1 MAWFRYRTI
10 RSQLTIGFILLELL
24 FTICF
29 SLLILRTE
37 LREIHARAQRRI
49 EQQVM
54 LLATMATDAV
64 VDKETHR
71 LVPMAQ
77 SLEASTSV
85 HFVRLTDPQGAPLLP
100 NSGHIESSP
109 LSAMERSQLPAPGRA
124 LERADIFQNEE
135 GNREAV
141 YPIRNDSELLGYA
154 WVAENPT
161 AEREEV
167 SALVR
172 ITGIAGLLGAIG
184 CLLASALL
192 ARSITRPLRIVMNAT
207 RRLIRDPE
215 TKEGF
220 PLQVEETNE
229 AGELAQAFNL
239 LVLSM
244 EEQRSGLNDTLALL
258 DSMLAH
264 APIGFAF
271 LDRKG
276 RFIRVNSFLATGMAI
291 ELTHFLGHTAGE
303 LFGTPEAESFG
314 PRLAAIFEGAQQVDT
329 FEMQVSD
336 AKGDARSW
344 LVNLYPVKSGQ
355 NEVRWVGAVMI
366 DTTER
371 RRSEDTLRRTEKLAA
386 AGQLA
391 ASIAHE
397 INNPLEAVTNL
408 LFLLR
413 TQESIDGEALRF
425 TEMAQHEVARV
436 SEIAQ
441 QTLRFYRPS
450 TSPALANVGEILDSI
465 LTLHSGRVHTLRV
478 EVTRRYGAEIDLFC
492 LSGALRQVFANLITN
507 ALDALNG
514 GGRLLIRAAQS
525 HCWKDGRAGVRV
537 VVADT
542 GTGISCEVRKRIFE
556 PFFTTKLATGTGLG
570 LWVTQDIMDKH
581 QGTIVVRS
589 RTATPDS
596 AAAEKNG
603 AGTTSGTVFMLF
615 FPDHG
620 VGQPPVV
627 ETVKRSATPIAP
639 AQTSAQLA

>member
-10 RSQLTIGFILLELL
+10 RSQLTIGFIVLELA
-24 FTICF
+24 FTVCF
-29 SLLILRTE
+29 SLLVLRTE
-37 LREIHARAQRRI
+37 TREIHARAERRI
-49 EQQVM
+49 EQQVN
-54 LLATMATDAV
+54 LLATMATDAI
-64 VDKETHR
+64 VDNESNR

-77 SLEASTSV
+77 ALEASTSV
-85 HFVRLTDPQGAPLLP
+85 HFVRLTDPHGAPLLP
-100 NSGHIESSP
+100 NSGHIETSP
-109 LSAMERSQLPAPGRA
+109 LTAAERRQLPTSGRT
-124 LERADIFQNEE
+124 LERADIFLNDE

-141 YPIRNDSELLGYA
+141 SAIRHGTRLIGYA

-161 AEREEV
+161 SEKEEV
-167 SALVR
+167 DSLVR
-172 ITGIAGLLGAIG
+172 VALIAGVLGILG
-184 CLLASALL
+184 CMLASALL

-220 PLQVEETNE
+220 PLEVAETNE

-244 EEQRSGLNDTLALL
+244 EEQRSGLNDTLSLL

-271 LDRKG
+271 LDRQG
-276 RFIRVNSFLATGMAI
+276 RFIRVNNFLATGMGI
-291 ELTHFLGHTAGE
+291 ELTQFLGHTARE
-303 LFGTPEAESFG
+303 LFGTVEGETLE
-314 PRLAAIFEGAQQVDT
+314 PRLAEIFQGAQPVDT
-329 FEMQVSD
+329 LELQITD
-336 AKGDARSW
+336 GKGDVRSW

-355 NEVRWVGAVMI
+355 QEVRWVGAVMI

-413 TQESIDGEALRF
+413 TQVPLDGDGMRF
-425 TEMAQHEVARV
+425 AEMAQHELSRV
-436 SEIAQ
+436 SEITQ

-450 TSPALANVGEILDSI
+450 TSPALANVAEILDSI
-465 LTLHSGRVHTLRV
+465 LTLHSGRIHTLRV
-478 EVTRRYGAEIDLFC
+478 DVARRYGDNVDLYC

-514 GGRLLIRAAQS
+514 GGRLMVRATRS
-525 HCWKDGRAGVRV
+525 HCWTDGRAGVRV

-542 GTGISCEVRKRIFE
+542 GTGMPDEVQARIFE

-570 LWVTQDIMDKH
+570 LWVTHDIVDKH
-581 QGTIVVRS
+581 QGTITVRS
-589 RTATPDS
+589 RFEPP
-596 AAAEKNG
+596 EGNG
-603 AGTTSGTVFMLF
+603 SGTVFMLF
-615 FPDHG
+615 FPDYG
-620 VGQPPVV
+620 VGQPTIDAIEQSTASV
-627 ETVKRSATPIAP
+627 
-639 AQTSAQLA
+639 TSEQLA

>member
-1 MAWFRYRTI
+1 MPWFRYRTI
-10 RSQLTIGFILLELL
+10 RSQLTIGFVVLELL
-24 FTICF
+24 FTVCF

-37 LREIHARAQRRI
+37 LKEIHGRAQRRI
-49 EQQVM
+49 EQQVI
-54 LLATMATDAV
+54 LLATMATDAII
-64 VDKETHR
+64 DQENHR
-71 LVPMAQ
+71 LTPMTQA
-77 SLEASTSV
+77 LEASTSV

-100 NSGHIESSP
+100 NTGHIETSP
-109 LSAMERSQLPAPGRA
+109 LSPTERKQLPAAARE
-124 LERADIFQNEE
+124 LDTADIFQNGE

-141 YPIRNDSELLGYA
+141 YPIKDGDALLGYA

-161 AEREEV
+161 AERQEV
-167 SALVR
+167 NALVR
-172 ITGIAGLLGAIG
+172 VTVLAGALGALG
-184 CLLASALL
+184 CLLASTLL

-220 PLQVEETNE
+220 PVEVAETNE
-229 AGELAQAFNL
+229 AGELAQALNL

-271 LDRKG
+271 LDRQG
-276 RFIRVNSFLATGMAI
+276 RFIRVNNFLATSIGI
-291 ELTHFLGHTAGE
+291 ELTQFLGHTAPE
-303 LFGTPEAESFG
+303 LFGPEEAGTLE
-314 PRLAAIFEGAQQVDT
+314 PRLAAVFAGVRPVDT
-329 FEMQVSD
+329 FEMQLTD

-344 LVNLYPVKSGQ
+344 LVNFYPVKSGQ
-355 NEVRWVGAVMI
+355 QEIRWVGAVMI

-371 RRSEDTLRRTEKLAA
+371 RRSEETLRRTEKLAA

-413 TQESIDGEALRF
+413 TQSTLNGEALRF

-450 TSPALANVGEILDSI
+450 TSPAVANVGEILDSI

-478 EVTRRYGAEIDLFC
+478 DVTRRYGKQIELYC

-514 GGRLLIRAAQS
+514 GGRLMIRADRS
-525 HCWKDGRAGVRV
+525 HCWKDGRSGVRV

-542 GTGISCEVRKRIFE
+542 GSGMSLAVRRRIFE

-581 QGTIVVRS
+581 HGLIAVRS
-589 RTATPDS
+589 RCE
-596 AAAEKNG
+596 AEEG
-603 AGTTSGTVFMLF
+603 APGTVFMLF
-615 FPDHG
+615 FPDYG
-620 VGQPPVV
+620 VGKPAVAAAESNEQGD
-627 ETVKRSATPIAP
+627 AP
-639 AQTSAQLA
+639 QISEQLA

>member
-1 MAWFRYRTI
+1 MSWFRYRTI
-10 RSQLTIGFILLELL
+10 RSQLTIGFIVLELL
-24 FTICF
+24 FTVCF
-29 SLLILRTE
+29 SLLILLTE
-37 LREIHARAQRRI
+37 SREIHARAERRI
-49 EQQVM
+49 EQQVN
-54 LLATMATDAV
+54 LLATMATDAIM
-64 VDKETHR
+64 DKESHR

-77 SLEASTSV
+77 ALEASTSV
-85 HFVRLTDPQGAPLLP
+85 HFVRLTDPHGAPLLP
-100 NSGHIESSP
+100 NSGHIETSP
-109 LSAMERSQLPAPGRA
+109 LTATERKQLPPPGLQ
-124 LERADIFQNEE
+124 LERADIFKNAE

-141 YPIRNDSELLGYA
+141 HAIDNGEELLGYA

-161 AEREEV
+161 PEREEV
-167 SALVR
+167 GSLVR
-172 ITGIAGLLGAIG
+172 VTVLAGALGALG

-192 ARSITRPLRIVMNAT
+192 ARSITRPLHIVMNAT

-220 PLQVEETNE
+220 PLEVAETNE
-229 AGELAQAFNL
+229 AGELAHAFNL

-271 LDRKG
+271 LDRQG
-276 RFIRVNSFLATGMAI
+276 RFIRVNNFLATSMGI
-291 ELTHFLGHTAGE
+291 ELTRFLGHTAGE
-303 LFGTPEAESFG
+303 LFSSAEAATLE
-314 PRLAAIFEGAQQVDT
+314 PRLATIFAGAQPVDT
-329 FEMQVSD
+329 FELQM
-336 AKGDARSW
+336 AGTKGDARHW

-355 NEVRWVGAVMI
+355 DVRWVGAVMI

-413 TQESIDGEALRF
+413 TQASLDDEATRF
-425 TEMAQHEVARV
+425 AEMAQHELARV
-436 SEIAQ
+436 SEITQ

-450 TSPALANVGEILDSI
+450 TSPAVANVGEILDSI

-478 EVTRRYGAEIDLFC
+478 EVIRRYGNDIDLYC

-514 GGRLLIRAAQS
+514 GGQLLIRAERS
-525 HCWKDGRAGVRV
+525 HCWKDGRTGVRV
-537 VVADT
+537 VVADS
-542 GTGISCEVRKRIFE
+542 GSGMPVEVRLRIFE

-570 LWVTQDIMDKH
+570 LWVTQDIMEKH
-581 QGTIVVRS
+581 QGSIVVRS
-589 RTATPDS
+589 RCELPEREA
-596 AAAEKNG
+596 
-603 AGTTSGTVFMLF
+603 SGTVFMLF
-615 FPDHG
+615 FPDRG
-620 VGQPPVV
+620 VEQPAA
-627 ETVKRSATPIAP
+627 EMGEQSTATEISEQMA
-639 AQTSAQLA
+639 

>member
-1 MAWFRYRTI
+1 MPWFRYRTI
-10 RSQLTIGFILLELL
+10 RSQLTIGFVVLELL

-29 SLLILRTE
+29 SLLVLQTE
-37 LREIHARAQRRI
+37 LKEIHGRAQRRI
-49 EQQVM
+49 EQQVI
-54 LLATMATDAV
+54 LLSTMATDAII
-64 VDKETHR
+64 DQENHR
-71 LVPMAQ
+71 LTPMTQA
-77 SLEASTSV
+77 LEASTSV
-85 HFVRLTDPQGAPLLP
+85 HFVRLTNPQGAPLLP
-100 NSGHIESSP
+100 NNGHIETSP
-109 LSAMERSQLPAPGRA
+109 LTPTERKQMPAAGRG
-124 LERADIFQNEE
+124 LDNKADIFRNDE

-141 YPIRNDSELLGYA
+141 YPVKDGDELLGYA
-154 WVAENPT
+154 WVAENPS
-161 AEREEV
+161 AERQEV
-167 SALVR
+167 AALVR
-172 ITGIAGLLGAIG
+172 VTVIAGALGALG

-192 ARSITRPLRIVMNAT
+192 ARSITRPLRMVMNAT

-220 PLQVEETNE
+220 PLEVAETNE
-229 AGELAQAFNL
+229 AGELAQALNL

-244 EEQRSGLNDTLALL
+244 EEQRAGLNDTLALL

-271 LDRKG
+271 LDRQG
-276 RFIRVNSFLATGMAI
+276 RFIRVNNFLAASMGI
-291 ELTHFLGHTAGE
+291 ELTQFLGHTAAE
-303 LFGTPEAESFG
+303 LFGPEEG
-314 PRLAAIFEGAQQVDT
+314 GTLEPRLAAIFAGSRPVDT
-329 FEMQVSD
+329 FELQLTDDKS
-336 AKGDARSW
+336 DARSW
-344 LVNLYPVKSGQ
+344 LVNFYPVKSGQ
-355 NEVRWVGAVMI
+355 QEVRWVGAVMI

-371 RRSEDTLRRTEKLAA
+371 RRSEETLRRTEKLAA

-397 INNPLEAVTNL
+397 INNPLEAITNL

-413 TQESIDGEALRF
+413 TQSTLEGEAVRY

-478 EVTRRYGAEIDLFC
+478 DVTRRYGQDIELYC

-514 GGRLLIRAAQS
+514 GGRLMIRARRS
-525 HCWKDGRAGVRV
+525 HCWKDELPGVRV

-542 GTGISCEVRKRIFE
+542 GSGMSLAVRRRIFE

-581 QGTIVVRS
+581 RGLIAVRS
-589 RTATPDS
+589 RCE
-596 AAAEKNG
+596 AEQG
-603 AGTTSGTVFMLF
+603 ASGTVFMLF
-615 FPDHG
+615 FPDYG
-620 VGQPPVV
+620 VGKPAAAAESNEQN
-627 ETVKRSATPIAP
+627 AAP
-639 AQTSAQLA
+639 QISEQLA

>member
-1 MAWFRYRTI
+1 MPWFRYRTI
-10 RSQLTIGFILLELL
+10 RSQLTVGFIVLELL
-24 FTICF
+24 FTLCF

-49 EQQVM
+49 EQQVI

-85 HFVRLTDPQGAPLLP
+85 HFVRLTDPFGAPLLP

-109 LSAMERSQLPAPGRA
+109 LTAIERKQIPPPG
-124 LERADIFQNEE
+124 LQFERPDIFQNGE

-141 YPIRNDSELLGYA
+141 YPIRYENELLGYA

-161 AEREEV
+161 AENEEV
-167 SALVR
+167 GALVR
-172 ITGIAGLLGAIG
+172 ITAIAGVLGALG

-220 PLQVEETNE
+220 PLDVAETNE
-229 AGELAQAFNL
+229 AGELAQALNL
-239 LVLSM
+239 LVLAM

-258 DSMLAH
+258 DSMLAN

-271 LDRKG
+271 LDRQG
-276 RFIRVNSFLATGMAI
+276 RFIRVNSFLATGMGI
-291 ELTHFLGHTAGE
+291 ELTRFLGHTAAE
-303 LFGTPEAESFG
+303 LFGAAESETFE
-314 PRLAAIFEGAQQVDT
+314 PRLAAVFDGAQQVDT
-329 FEMQVSD
+329 FELQMID
-336 AKGDARSW
+336 AKADARTW

-355 NEVRWVGAVMI
+355 HEVRWAGAVMI

-371 RRSEDTLRRTEKLAA
+371 RRSEETLRRTEKLAA

-413 TQESIDGEALRF
+413 TQPSIDGEALRF

-478 EVTRRYGAEIDLFC
+478 EVTRRYSDDIDLYC

-514 GGRLLIRAAQS
+514 GGRLVIRAGRS
-525 HCWKDGRAGVRV
+525 RCWKDGREGVRV

-542 GTGISCEVRKRIFE
+542 GTGMSAEVRRRIFE
-556 PFFTTKLATGTGLG
+556 PFYTTKLATGTGLG
-570 LWVTQDIMDKH
+570 LWVTQDIMGKH
-581 QGTIVVRS
+581 QGTIAVRS
-589 RTATPDS
+589 RCEMT
-596 AAAEKNG
+596 EKYE
-603 AGTTSGTVFMLF
+603 SGTVFMLF
-615 FPDHG
+615 FPDYG
-620 VGQPPVV
+620 VGRPAAAEQ
-627 ETVKRSATPIAP
+627 KSARVI
-639 AQTSAQLA
+639 SEQLA

>member
-1 MAWFRYRTI
+1 MPWFRYRTI
-10 RSQLTIGFILLELL
+10 RSQLTIGFIVLELA
-24 FTICF
+24 FTVCF

-37 LREIHARAQRRI
+37 LREIHGRAQRRI
-49 EQQVM
+49 EQQVN
-54 LLATMATDAV
+54 LLATMATDAIA
-64 VDKETHR
+64 DQESQR

-77 SLEASTSV
+77 ALEASTSV
-85 HFVRLTDPQGAPLLP
+85 HFVRLTDPYGAPLLP
-100 NSGHIESSP
+100 NTGHIETSP
-109 LSAMERSQLPAPGRA
+109 LTPVERRHLPARGQM
-124 LERADIFQNEE
+124 LDRADTFKNDE

-141 YPIRNDSELLGYA
+141 HAIRNDSELLGYA

-161 AEREEV
+161 SEREEV
-167 SALVR
+167 GALVR
-172 ITGIAGLLGAIG
+172 VTAIAGVLGAMG

-192 ARSITRPLRIVMNAT
+192 ARSITRPLHVVMNAT

-220 PLQVEETNE
+220 PLEVAETNE

-271 LDRKG
+271 LDRQG
-276 RFIRVNSFLATGMAI
+276 RFIRVNNFLASTMRI
-291 ELTHFLGHTAGE
+291 ELTQFLGHTAGE
-303 LFGTPEAESFG
+303 LFGASEAATLE
-314 PRLAAIFEGAQQVDT
+314 PRLAAIFEGSLPVDT
-329 FEMQVSD
+329 FELQITD
-336 AKGDARSW
+336 GKGDARSW

-355 NEVRWVGAVMI
+355 QEVRWVGAVMI

-413 TQESIDGEALRF
+413 TQVPIDGEAMRF
-425 TEMAQHEVARV
+425 TEMAQHELARV

-450 TSPALANVGEILDSI
+450 TSPALANVAEILDSI
-465 LTLHSGRVHTLRV
+465 LTLHSGRIHTLRV
-478 EVTRRYGAEIDLFC
+478 DVTRRYGNNVELYC
-492 LSGALRQVFANLITN
+492 LSGALRQVFANLLTN

-514 GGRLLIRAAQS
+514 GGRLLIHAARS
-525 HCWKDGRAGVRV
+525 HCWKDGRSGVRV

-542 GTGISCEVRKRIFE
+542 GTGMADEVRARIFE

-570 LWVTQDIMDKH
+570 LWVTHDIMDKH
-581 QGTIVVRS
+581 QGTIAVRS
-589 RTATPDS
+589 RSGSGET
-596 AAAEKNG
+596 NG
-603 AGTTSGTVFMLF
+603 SGTVFMLF
-615 FPDHG
+615 FPDYG
-620 VGQPPVV
+620 VGRPAADAVEQSTIPV
-627 ETVKRSATPIAP
+627 
-639 AQTSAQLA
+639 TSEQLA

>member
-10 RSQLTIGFILLELL
+10 RSQLTIGFIVLELA
-24 FTICF
+24 FTVCF
-29 SLLILRTE
+29 SLLVLRTE
-37 LREIHARAQRRI
+37 TREIHARAERRI
-49 EQQVM
+49 EQQVN
-54 LLATMATDAV
+54 LLATMATDAI
-64 VDKETHR
+64 VDNESNR

-77 SLEASTSV
+77 ALEASTSV
-85 HFVRLTDPQGAPLLP
+85 HFVRLTDPHGAPLLP
-100 NSGHIESSP
+100 NSGHIETSP
-109 LSAMERSQLPAPGRA
+109 LTAAERRQLPTSGRT
-124 LERADIFQNEE
+124 LERADIFLNDE

-141 YPIRNDSELLGYA
+141 SAIRHGTRLIGYA

-161 AEREEV
+161 SEKEEV
-167 SALVR
+167 DSLVR
-172 ITGIAGLLGAIG
+172 VALIAGVLGILG
-184 CLLASALL
+184 CMLASALL

-220 PLQVEETNE
+220 PLEVAETNE

-244 EEQRSGLNDTLALL
+244 EEQRSGLNDTLSLL

-271 LDRKG
+271 LDRQG
-276 RFIRVNSFLATGMAI
+276 RFIRVNNFLATGMGI
-291 ELTHFLGHTAGE
+291 ELTQFLGHTARE
-303 LFGTPEAESFG
+303 LFGTAEAETLE
-314 PRLAAIFEGAQQVDT
+314 PRLAEIFQGAQPVDT
-329 FEMQVSD
+329 LELQITD
-336 AKGDARSW
+336 GKGDVRSW

-355 NEVRWVGAVMI
+355 QEVRWVGAVMI

-413 TQESIDGEALRF
+413 TQVPLDGDGMRF
-425 TEMAQHEVARV
+425 AEMAQHELSRV
-436 SEIAQ
+436 SEITQ

-450 TSPALANVGEILDSI
+450 TSPALANVAEILDSI
-465 LTLHSGRVHTLRV
+465 LTLHSGRIHTLRV
-478 EVTRRYGAEIDLFC
+478 DVARRYGDNVDLYC

-514 GGRLLIRAAQS
+514 GGRLMVRATRS
-525 HCWKDGRAGVRV
+525 HCWTDGRAGVRV

-542 GTGISCEVRKRIFE
+542 GTGMPDEVQARIFE
-556 PFFTTKLATGTGLG
+556 PFFTTKLATGTDLG
-570 LWVTQDIMDKH
+570 LWVTHDIVDKH
-581 QGTIVVRS
+581 QGTITVRS
-589 RTATPDS
+589 RFEPP
-596 AAAEKNG
+596 EGNG
-603 AGTTSGTVFMLF
+603 SGTVFMLF
-615 FPDHG
+615 FPDYG
-620 VGQPPVV
+620 VGQPTIDAIEQSTASV
-627 ETVKRSATPIAP
+627 
-639 AQTSAQLA
+639 TSEQLA

>member
-1 MAWFRYRTI
+1 MIDR
-10 RSQLTIGFILLELL
+10 
-24 FTICF
+24 
-29 SLLILRTE
+29 
-37 LREIHARAQRRI
+37 
-49 EQQVM
+49 
-54 LLATMATDAV
+54 
-64 VDKETHR
+64 ETHR
-71 LVPMAQ
+71 LVPMSQA
-77 SLEASTSV
+77 LEASTAV
-85 HFVRLTDPQGAPLLP
+85 HFVRLTDPHGAPLLP
-100 NSGHIESSP
+100 NTGHIETSP
-109 LSAMERSQLPAPGRA
+109 LSATERKQLPPPGRS
-124 LERADIFQNEE
+124 LGRPDVFVNEE

-141 YPIRNDSELLGYA
+141 QAVRDGDVLLGYA

-161 AEREEV
+161 PEREEV
-167 SALVR
+167 TALVR
-172 ITGIAGLLGAIG
+172 VTVIAGALGALG

-192 ARSITRPLRIVMNAT
+192 ARSITRPLHIVMNAT

-220 PLQVEETNE
+220 PIEVAETNE

-271 LDRKG
+271 LDRQG
-276 RFIRVNSFLATGMAI
+276 RFIRVNNFLATSMGI
-291 ELTHFLGHTAGE
+291 ELTRFLGHTAGE
-303 LFGTPEAESFG
+303 LFSSSEAATLE
-314 PRLAAIFEGAQQVDT
+314 PRLAAIFEGAQPVDT
-329 FEMQVSD
+329 FELEMAD
-336 AKGDARSW
+336 TKGDARHW

-355 NEVRWVGAVMI
+355 EVRWVGAVMI

-413 TQESIDGEALRF
+413 THATLDGEALRF

-478 EVTRRYGAEIDLFC
+478 DVTRRYGKDIELYC

-514 GGRLLIRAAQS
+514 GGRLLIRAGRS
-525 HCWKDGRAGVRV
+525 HCWKDGRPGVRV

-542 GTGISCEVRKRIFE
+542 GSGMPGEVRARIFE

-589 RTATPDS
+589 RCESP
-596 AAAEKNG
+596 KG
-603 AGTTSGTVFMLF
+603 APGTVFMLF
-615 FPDHG
+615 FPDRG
-620 VGQPPVV
+620 VGQPAAQAA
-627 ETVKRSATPIAP
+627 ELNAATVISEQMA
-639 AQTSAQLA
+639 

>member
-1 MAWFRYRTI
+1 MPWFRYRTI
-10 RSQLTIGFILLELL
+10 RSQLTVGFVLLELL
-24 FTICF
+24 FTFCF

-37 LREIHARAQRRI
+37 LHEIHGRAQRRI
-49 EQQVM
+49 EQQVN
-54 LLATMATDAV
+54 LLATMASDAV
-64 VDKETHR
+64 VDKENHR

-77 SLEASTSV
+77 ALEASSAV
-85 HFVRLTDPQGAPLLP
+85 HFVRLTDPHGAPLLP
-100 NSGHIESSP
+100 NNGHIETSP
-109 LSAMERSQLPAPGRA
+109 LSAAERKQLPPPGQA
-124 LERADIFQNEE
+124 LDRTVIFQNDE

-141 YPIRNDSELLGYA
+141 HPILNADELLGYA

-161 AEREEV
+161 AEHEEV
-167 SALVR
+167 GVLVR
-172 ITGIAGLLGAIG
+172 ITMIAGVLGALG

-192 ARSITRPLRIVMNAT
+192 ARSITRPLRIVMDAT

-220 PLQVEETNE
+220 PLEVKQTNE
-229 AGELAQAFNL
+229 AAELAQAFNL

-271 LDRKG
+271 LDRQG
-276 RFIRVNSFLATGMAI
+276 RFIRVNNFLAAGMGI
-291 ELTHFLGHTAGE
+291 ELTQFLGHTAGE
-303 LFGTPEAESFG
+303 LFGTLDAETLET
-314 PRLAAIFEGAQQVDT
+314 RLSAIFEGAQPVDT
-329 FEMQVSD
+329 FELQVID
-336 AKGDARSW
+336 AQGDARSW

-355 NEVRWVGAVMI
+355 QEVRWVGAVMI

-413 TQESIDGEALRF
+413 TQSALEGDALRF
-425 TEMAQHEVARV
+425 TEMAQHELARV

-465 LTLHSGRVHTLRV
+465 LTLHSGRIHTLRV
-478 EVTRRYGAEIDLFC
+478 EVIRRYANGIDLYC

-514 GGRLLIRAAQS
+514 GGRLLIRARRS
-525 HCWKDGRAGVRV
+525 YCWKDGRWGVRV
-537 VVADT
+537 VVADS
-542 GTGISCEVRKRIFE
+542 GIGMAAEVRRRIFE

-581 QGTIVVRS
+581 QGIITVRS
-589 RTATPDS
+589 RCEKPDETR
-596 AAAEKNG
+596 EKNG
-603 AGTTSGTVFMLF
+603 SGTVFMLF
-615 FPDHG
+615 FPDRG
-620 VGQPPVV
+620 VAQPAAEAAEPGEQNAATVV
-627 ETVKRSATPIAP
+627 
-639 AQTSAQLA
+639 SAQLA

>member
-1 MAWFRYRTI
+1 
-10 RSQLTIGFILLELL
+10 
-24 FTICF
+24 
-29 SLLILRTE
+29 
-37 LREIHARAQRRI
+37 
-49 EQQVM
+49 
-54 LLATMATDAV
+54 
-64 VDKETHR
+64 
-71 LVPMAQ
+71 
-77 SLEASTSV
+77 
-85 HFVRLTDPQGAPLLP
+85 LP
-100 NSGHIESSP
+100 NSGHIETSP
-109 LSAMERSQLPAPGRA
+109 LTAAERRQLPTSGRT
-124 LERADIFQNEE
+124 LESADIFLNDE

-141 YPIRNDSELLGYA
+141 SAIRHGTRLIGYA

-161 AEREEV
+161 SEKEEV
-167 SALVR
+167 DSLVR
-172 ITGIAGLLGAIG
+172 VALIAGVLGILG
-184 CLLASALL
+184 CMLASALL

-220 PLQVEETNE
+220 PLEVAETNE

-244 EEQRSGLNDTLALL
+244 EEQRSGLNDTLSLL

-271 LDRKG
+271 LDRQG
-276 RFIRVNSFLATGMAI
+276 RFIRVNNFLATGMGI
-291 ELTHFLGHTAGE
+291 ELTQFLGHTARE
-303 LFGTPEAESFG
+303 LFGTAEAETLE
-314 PRLAAIFEGAQQVDT
+314 PRLAEIFQGAQPVDT
-329 FEMQVSD
+329 LELQITD
-336 AKGDARSW
+336 GKGDVRSW

-355 NEVRWVGAVMI
+355 QEVRWVGAVMI

-413 TQESIDGEALRF
+413 TQVPLDGDGMRF
-425 TEMAQHEVARV
+425 AEMAQHELSRV
-436 SEIAQ
+436 SEITQ

-450 TSPALANVGEILDSI
+450 TSPALANVAEILDSI
-465 LTLHSGRVHTLRV
+465 LTLHSGRIHTLRV
-478 EVTRRYGAEIDLFC
+478 DVARRYGDNVDLYC

-514 GGRLLIRAAQS
+514 GGRLMVRATRS
-525 HCWKDGRAGVRV
+525 HCWTDGRAGVRV

-542 GTGISCEVRKRIFE
+542 GTGMPDEVQARIFE

-570 LWVTQDIMDKH
+570 LWVTHDIVDKH
-581 QGTIVVRS
+581 QGTITVRS
-589 RTATPDS
+589 RFEPP
-596 AAAEKNG
+596 EGNG
-603 AGTTSGTVFMLF
+603 SGTVFMLF
-615 FPDHG
+615 FPDYG
-620 VGQPPVV
+620 VGQPTIDAIEQSTASV
-627 ETVKRSATPIAP
+627 
-639 AQTSAQLA
+639 TSEQLA

>member
-1 MAWFRYRTI
+1 MPWFRYRTI
-10 RSQLTIGFILLELL
+10 RSQLTIGFIVLELA
-24 FTICF
+24 FTVCF

-37 LREIHARAQRRI
+37 LHEIHGRAQRRI
-49 EQQVM
+49 EQQVN
-54 LLATMATDAV
+54 LLATMATDAMI
-64 VDKETHR
+64 DQESHR
-71 LVPMAQ
+71 LVPMSQA
-77 SLEASTSV
+77 LEASTSV
-85 HFVRLTDPQGAPLLP
+85 HFVRLTDPHGAPLLP
-100 NSGHIESSP
+100 NTGHIETSP
-109 LSAMERSQLPAPGRA
+109 LSAMERKQLPPPGGS
-124 LERADIFQNEE
+124 LDHSDIFQNEE

-141 YPIRNDSELLGYA
+141 RAVRDGDVLLGYA

-161 AEREEV
+161 PEREEV
-167 SALVR
+167 TALVR
-172 ITGIAGLLGAIG
+172 ITVIAGVLGALG

-192 ARSITRPLRIVMNAT
+192 ARSITRPLHVVMNAT

-220 PLQVEETNE
+220 PIEVAETNE

-271 LDRKG
+271 LDRQG
-276 RFIRVNSFLATGMAI
+276 RFIRVNNFLATSMGI
-291 ELTHFLGHTAGE
+291 ELTRFLGHTAGE
-303 LFGTPEAESFG
+303 LFSSSEAATLE
-314 PRLAAIFEGAQQVDT
+314 PRLAAIFAGAQPVDT
-329 FEMQVSD
+329 FELEMAE
-336 AKGDARSW
+336 AKGDTRHW

-355 NEVRWVGAVMI
+355 EVRWVGAVMI

-413 TQESIDGEALRF
+413 TQGTLDGEALRF

-450 TSPALANVGEILDSI
+450 TSPAVANVGEILDSI

-478 EVTRRYGAEIDLFC
+478 EVTRRYGNRIDLYC

-514 GGRLLIRAAQS
+514 GGRLVIRAGRSQ
-525 HCWKDGRAGVRV
+525 CWKDGRSGVRV

-542 GTGISCEVRKRIFE
+542 GSGMSGEVRARIFE

-589 RTATPDS
+589 RCESP
-596 AAAEKNG
+596 KG
-603 AGTTSGTVFMLF
+603 APGTVFMLF
-615 FPDHG
+615 FPDRG
-620 VGQPPVV
+620 VGQPAAEAAESSAV
-627 ETVKRSATPIAP
+627 TVISEQMA
-639 AQTSAQLA
+639 

>member
-1 MAWFRYRTI
+1 
-10 RSQLTIGFILLELL
+10 
-24 FTICF
+24 
-29 SLLILRTE
+29 
-37 LREIHARAQRRI
+37 
-49 EQQVM
+49 M

-109 LSAMERSQLPAPGRA
+109 LSAMERSQLPAPGRPLA
-124 LERADIFQNEE
+124 RADIFQNEE

-303 LFGTPEAESFG
+303 LFGTPEAESFE

-581 QGTIVVRS
+581 SGSIVVRS

-596 AAAEKNG
+596 ATAEKNG

-627 ETVKRSATPIAP
+627 DTVKRTVTPITP

>member
-10 RSQLTIGFILLELL
+10 RSQLTIGFIVLELA
-24 FTICF
+24 FTVCF

-37 LREIHARAQRRI
+37 LREIYARAERRV
-49 EQQVM
+49 EQQAY
-54 LLATMATDAV
+54 LLATMATDAII
-64 VDKETHR
+64 DNETNR

-77 SLEASTSV
+77 ALEASTSV
-85 HFVRLTDPQGAPLLP
+85 HFVRLTDPHGAPVLP
-100 NSGHIESSP
+100 NTGHIETSP
-109 LSAMERSQLPAPGRA
+109 LSAAERTHLPAPGRP
-124 LERADIFQNEE
+124 LGRAHIFRNAE

-141 YPIRNDSELLGYA
+141 SAIRNGDQLLGYA

-161 AEREEV
+161 PEREEV
-167 SALVR
+167 GALVR
-172 ITGIAGLLGAIG
+172 VTALAGALGALG

-192 ARSITRPLRIVMNAT
+192 ARSITRPLRIVMDAT

-220 PLQVEETNE
+220 PLDVAETNE

-271 LDRKG
+271 LDRQG
-276 RFIRVNSFLATGMAI
+276 RFIRVNNFLATGMGI
-291 ELTHFLGHTAGE
+291 ELTQFLGHTAGE
-303 LFGTPEAESFG
+303 LFGAPEGETLE
-314 PRLAAIFEGAQQVDT
+314 PRLAAVFQGAQPLDT
-329 FEMQVSD
+329 LELQITGG
-336 AKGDARSW
+336 KGDPRSW

-355 NEVRWVGAVMI
+355 EVRWVGAVMI

-413 TQESIDGEALRF
+413 TQVPPGGEAMRF
-425 TEMAQHEVARV
+425 TEMAQHELARV

-450 TSPALANVGEILDSI
+450 TSPALANVAEILDSI

-478 EVTRRYGAEIDLFC
+478 DVTRRYGDNVDLYC

-514 GGRLLIRAAQS
+514 GGQLLIRAARS
-525 HCWKDGRAGVRV
+525 HCWKDGRSGVRV

-542 GTGISCEVRKRIFE
+542 GTGMAAGVRARIFE

-570 LWVTQDIMDKH
+570 LWVTHDIMDKH
-581 QGTIVVRS
+581 QGSIVVRS
-589 RTATPDS
+589 RCVVP
-596 AAAEKNG
+596 EQNG
-603 AGTTSGTVFMLF
+603 SGTVFMLF
-615 FPDHG
+615 FPDYG
-620 VGQPPVV
+620 VGRPATVDPAERDVKPV
-627 ETVKRSATPIAP
+627 A
-639 AQTSAQLA
+639 SAQIA

>member
-1 MAWFRYRTI
+1 MPWFRYRTI
-10 RSQLTIGFILLELL
+10 RSQLTIGFIVLELA

-37 LREIHARAQRRI
+37 LRQIHARAARRI
-49 EQQVM
+49 EQQVN
-54 LLATMATDAV
+54 LLAVMATDAIS
-64 VDKETHR
+64 DKESDR

-77 SLEASTSV
+77 ALEASTSV
-85 HFVRLTDPQGAPLLP
+85 HFVRLTDPHGAPVLP
-100 NSGHIESSP
+100 NTGHIETSP
-109 LSAMERSQLPAPGRA
+109 LTASERSQLPAPGRT
-124 LERADIFQNEE
+124 LDRADLFQNEE

-141 YPIRNDSELLGYA
+141 SAIRSGSDLLGYA

-161 AEREEV
+161 SEREEV
-167 SALVR
+167 GALVR
-172 ITGIAGLLGAIG
+172 VTLIAGVLGVLG

-192 ARSITRPLRIVMNAT
+192 ARSITRPLHIVMNAT

-220 PLQVEETNE
+220 PLEVAETNE

-271 LDRKG
+271 LDRQG
-276 RFIRVNSFLATGMAI
+276 RFIRVNNFLATAMGI
-291 ELTHFLGHTAGE
+291 ELTQFLGHTAGQ
-303 LFGTPEAESFG
+303 LFGAVEAEALE
-314 PRLAAIFEGAQQVDT
+314 PRLAAIFEGVQPVDT
-329 FEMQVSD
+329 FELQMRD
-336 AKGDARSW
+336 GKGDARSW
-344 LVNLYPVKSGQ
+344 LINLYPVKSGQ
-355 NEVRWVGAVMI
+355 QEVRWVGAVMI

-413 TQESIDGEALRF
+413 TQVPTGGEAMRF
-425 TEMAQHEVARV
+425 TEMAQHELARV

-465 LTLHSGRVHTLRV
+465 LTLHSGRIHTLRV
-478 EVTRRYGAEIDLFC
+478 DVTRRYGDNVELYC

-514 GGRLLIRAAQS
+514 GGRLWVRAGRS
-525 HCWKDGRAGVRV
+525 HCWKDGRSGVRV

-542 GTGISCEVRKRIFE
+542 GTGMPDEVRARIFE

-570 LWVTQDIMDKH
+570 LWVTHDIMDKH
-581 QGTIVVRS
+581 QGTIAVRS
-589 RTATPDS
+589 RSGSSET
-596 AAAEKNG
+596 NG
-603 AGTTSGTVFMLF
+603 SGTVFMLF
-615 FPDHG
+615 FPDIG
-620 VGQPPVV
+620 VGHPTMDIGEQNAVQVV
-627 ETVKRSATPIAP
+627 SE
-639 AQTSAQLA
+639 QLA

>member
-1 MAWFRYRTI
+1 MPWFRYRTI
-10 RSQLTIGFILLELL
+10 RSQLTIGFIVLELL
-24 FTICF
+24 FTVCF
-29 SLLILRTE
+29 SLLIVGTE
-37 LREIHARAQRRI
+37 LREIHGRAKRRI
-49 EQQVM
+49 EQQVN
-54 LLATMATDAV
+54 LLATMVTDAMS
-64 VDKETHR
+64 DSQNHR
-71 LVPMAQ
+71 LVPMTQA
-77 SLEASTSV
+77 LEASTSV
-85 HFVRLTDPQGAPLLP
+85 HFVRLTDSQGAPLLP
-100 NSGHIESSP
+100 NSGHIETSP
-109 LSAMERSQLPAPGRA
+109 LTVTERRQLPPAGQA
-124 LERADIFQNEE
+124 LDRIHVFQNDE

-141 YPIRNDSELLGYA
+141 RAIRDGPKLLGYA
-154 WVAENPT
+154 WVAENPS
-161 AEREEV
+161 AEHQEV
-167 SALVR
+167 GALVR
-172 ITGIAGLLGAIG
+172 ITVIAGVLGALG

-192 ARSITRPLRIVMNAT
+192 ARSITRPLHIVMNAT

-220 PLQVEETNE
+220 PLQVAEINE

-244 EEQRSGLNDTLALL
+244 EDQRSGLNDTLSLL

-271 LDRKG
+271 LDRQR
-276 RFIRVNSFLATGMAI
+276 RFIRVNNFLAAGMRI
-291 ELTHFLGHTAGE
+291 ELTRFLGHTAGE
-303 LFGTPEAESFG
+303 LFGKAEAETLE
-314 PRLAAIFEGAQQVDT
+314 PRLAAIFEGAQAVDT
-329 FEMQVSD
+329 FELQMTD
-336 AKGDARSW
+336 AKGEARSW

-355 NEVRWVGAVMI
+355 QEVRWIGAVMI

-413 TQESIDGEALRF
+413 TQTLDGEALRYA
-425 TEMAQHEVARV
+425 EMAQHELARV
-436 SEIAQ
+436 SEITQ

-450 TSPALANVGEILDSI
+450 TSPAVANVGEILDSI

-478 EVTRRYGAEIDLFC
+478 EVMRRYGDDIDLYC
-492 LSGALRQVFANLITN
+492 LSGALRQVFANLLTN
-507 ALDALNG
+507 ALDAMNG
-514 GGRLLIRAAQS
+514 GGRLLIRAERS
-525 HCWKDGRAGVRV
+525 HCWKDGRPGVRV

-542 GTGISCEVRKRIFE
+542 GAGIPAEVRSRIFE

-581 QGTIVVRS
+581 QGSIVVRS
-589 RTATPDS
+589 RCDAPK
-596 AAAEKNG
+596 KN
-603 AGTTSGTVFMLF
+603 GTVFMLF

-620 VGQPPVV
+620 VGRPAAEPGEQ
-627 ETVKRSATPIAP
+627 SAVTMI
-639 AQTSAQLA
+639 SEQLA

>member
-1 MAWFRYRTI
+1 MPWFRYRTI

-37 LREIHARAQRRI
+37 LNEIHARAQRRI
-49 EQQVM
+49 EQQVI
-54 LLATMATDAV
+54 LLSTMATDAV

-77 SLEASTSV
+77 ALEGSTSV
-85 HFVRLTDPQGAPLLP
+85 HFVRLTDSNGAPLLP
-100 NSGHIESSP
+100 NNGHIESSP
-109 LSAMERSQLPAPGRA
+109 LSPIERKQLPPPG
-124 LERADIFQNEE
+124 LTFESPDIFQNEE

-141 YPIRNDSELLGYA
+141 YPIRYDKEMLGYA

-161 AEREEV
+161 AEKEEV
-167 SALVR
+167 GALVR
-172 ITGIAGLLGAIG
+172 ITAIAGVLGAIG

-192 ARSITRPLRIVMNAT
+192 ARSITGPLRIVMNAT

-220 PLQVEETNE
+220 PLDVVETNE
-229 AGELAQAFNL
+229 AGELAQALNL
-239 LVLSM
+239 LVLAM

-258 DSMLAH
+258 DSMLAN

-271 LDRKG
+271 LDRQG
-276 RFIRVNSFLATGMAI
+276 RFIRVNNFLATGMGI
-291 ELTHFLGHTAGE
+291 ELTQFLGHTAGE
-303 LFGTPEAESFG
+303 LFGPAEAETFE
-314 PRLAAIFEGAQQVDT
+314 PRLVAIFDGAQQVDT
-329 FEMQVSD
+329 FELQMSD

-355 NEVRWVGAVMI
+355 HEVRWVGAVII

-371 RRSEDTLRRTEKLAA
+371 RRSEETLRRTEKLAA

-413 TQESIDGEALRF
+413 TQVTLEGDAMRF

-478 EVTRRYGAEIDLFC
+478 DVNRRYGDDIELYC

-514 GGRLLIRAAQS
+514 GGRLLIRAGRS
-525 HCWKDGRAGVRV
+525 HCWKDGRSGVRV

-542 GTGISCEVRKRIFE
+542 GTGMSREVRRRIFE
-556 PFFTTKLATGTGLG
+556 PFYTTKLATGTGLG
-570 LWVTQDIMDKH
+570 LWVTEDIMAKH
-581 QGTIVVRS
+581 QGTIAVRS
-589 RTATPDS
+589 RCETP
-596 AAAEKNG
+596 ERRG
-603 AGTTSGTVFMLF
+603 SGTVFMLF
-615 FPDHG
+615 FPDRG
-620 VGQPPVV
+620 VGRPATEAREQTAA
-627 ETVKRSATPIAP
+627 TVISE
-639 AQTSAQLA
+639 QLA

>member
-1 MAWFRYRTI
+1 MSWFRYRTI
-10 RSQLTIGFILLELL
+10 RSQLTIGFIVLELL
-24 FTICF
+24 FTVCF
-29 SLLILRTE
+29 SLLILLTE
-37 LREIHARAQRRI
+37 SREIHARARRRI
-49 EQQVM
+49 EQQVN
-54 LLATMATDAV
+54 LLATMATDAIL
-64 VDKETHR
+64 DKESHR

-77 SLEASTSV
+77 ALEASTSV
-85 HFVRLTDPQGAPLLP
+85 HFVRLTDPHGAPLLP
-100 NSGHIESSP
+100 NSGHIETSP
-109 LSAMERSQLPAPGRA
+109 LTATERKQLPPPG
-124 LERADIFQNEE
+124 LQFERADIFTNEE

-141 YPIRNDSELLGYA
+141 HAIDNGDQLLGYA

-161 AEREEV
+161 PEREEV
-167 SALVR
+167 GSLVR
-172 ITGIAGLLGAIG
+172 VTVLAGALGALG

-192 ARSITRPLRIVMNAT
+192 ARSITRPLHIVMNAT

-220 PLQVEETNE
+220 PLEVAETNE
-229 AGELAQAFNL
+229 AGELAHAFNL

-271 LDRKG
+271 LDRQG
-276 RFIRVNSFLATGMAI
+276 RFIRVNNFLATSMGI
-291 ELTHFLGHTAGE
+291 ELTRFLGHTAGE
-303 LFGTPEAESFG
+303 LFSPAEAATLE
-314 PRLAAIFEGAQQVDT
+314 PRLAAIFAGGQPVDT
-329 FEMQVSD
+329 FELQMAG
-336 AKGDARSW
+336 AKGDARHW

-355 NEVRWVGAVMI
+355 DVRWVGAVMI

-413 TQESIDGEALRF
+413 TQASLDDEATRF
-425 TEMAQHEVARV
+425 TEMAQHELARV

-478 EVTRRYGAEIDLFC
+478 EVTRRYGNDIDLYC

-507 ALDALNG
+507 ALDALNRG
-514 GGRLLIRAAQS
+514 GQLLIRAERS
-525 HCWKDGRAGVRV
+525 HCWKNGRTGVRV
-537 VVADT
+537 VVGDT
-542 GTGISCEVRKRIFE
+542 GSGMSAEVRARIFE

-570 LWVTQDIMDKH
+570 LWVTQDIMEKH
-581 QGTIVVRS
+581 QGSIVVRS
-589 RTATPDS
+589 RCALP
-596 AAAEKNG
+596 ERE
-603 AGTTSGTVFMLF
+603 TSGTVFMLF
-615 FPDHG
+615 FPDRG
-620 VGQPPVV
+620 VEQPAA
-627 ETVKRSATPIAP
+627 ETGEQVTAKEISE
-639 AQTSAQLA
+639 QLA

>member
-1 MAWFRYRTI
+1 VT
-10 RSQLTIGFILLELL
+10 
-24 FTICF
+24 
-29 SLLILRTE
+29 
-37 LREIHARAQRRI
+37 
-49 EQQVM
+49 

-64 VDKETHR
+64 VDKEAHR

-124 LERADIFQNEE
+124 LERADIFQNDE

-141 YPIRNDSELLGYA
+141 YPIRNESELLGYA

-303 LFGTPEAESFG
+303 LFGTAELESFG

-329 FEMQVSD
+329 FELQVND

-478 EVTRRYGAEIDLFC
+478 EVTRRYGEEIDLFC

-542 GTGISCEVRKRIFE
+542 GSGISCEVRKRIFE

-581 QGTIVVRS
+581 SGSIVVRS
-589 RTATPDS
+589 RTATVDS

-603 AGTTSGTVFMLF
+603 AETRSGTVFMLF

-627 ETVKRSATPIAP
+627 ETVKRSVTPIAP

>member
-1 MAWFRYRTI
+1 MPWFRYRTI

-24 FTICF
+24 FTVCF

-37 LREIHARAQRRI
+37 LREIHGRAQRRI
-49 EQQVM
+49 EQQVI
-54 LLATMATDAV
+54 LLSTMATDAV

-77 SLEASTSV
+77 ALEASTSV
-85 HFVRLTDPQGAPLLP
+85 HFVRLTDPNGAPLLP
-100 NSGHIESSP
+100 NNGNIETSP
-109 LSAMERSQLPAPGRA
+109 LTAIERKQIPPPG
-124 LERADIFQNEE
+124 LMFERPDIFLNDE
-135 GNREAV
+135 GNREAM
-141 YPIRNDSELLGYA
+141 YPIRYDSELLGYA

-161 AEREEV
+161 AEKEEV
-167 SALVR
+167 GALVR
-172 ITGIAGLLGAIG
+172 ITAVSGLLGALG

-192 ARSITRPLRIVMNAT
+192 ARSITRPLRMVMNAT

-220 PLQVEETNE
+220 PLEVAETNE
-229 AGELAQAFNL
+229 AGELAQALNL
-239 LVLSM
+239 LVLAM

-258 DSMLAH
+258 DSMLAN

-271 LDRKG
+271 LDRQG
-276 RFIRVNSFLATGMAI
+276 RFIRVNNFLATGMGI
-291 ELTHFLGHTAGE
+291 ELTQFLGHTAGE
-303 LFGTPEAESFG
+303 LFGAAEAENFE
-314 PRLAAIFEGAQQVDT
+314 PRLAAIFDGAQQVDT
-329 FEMQVSD
+329 FELQMTD
-336 AKGDARSW
+336 AKEDTRSW
-344 LVNLYPVKSGQ
+344 LVNLYPVRSGQ
-355 NEVRWVGAVMI
+355 HEVRWVGAVMI

-413 TQESIDGEALRF
+413 TQPTLDGEALRF

-478 EVTRRYGAEIDLFC
+478 EVRRRYNDDIDLYC

-514 GGRLLIRAAQS
+514 GGQLLIRAGRS
-525 HCWKDGRAGVRV
+525 HCWKDGRSGVRV

-542 GTGISCEVRKRIFE
+542 GTGMSAEVRRRIFE
-556 PFFTTKLATGTGLG
+556 PFYTTKLATGTGLG
-570 LWVTQDIMDKH
+570 LWVTQDIMGKH
-581 QGTIVVRS
+581 QGTIAVRS
-589 RTATPDS
+589 RCEMP
-596 AAAEKNG
+596 EKSG
-603 AGTTSGTVFMLF
+603 SGTVFMLF

-620 VGQPPVV
+620 VG
-627 ETVKRSATPIAP
+627 RP
-639 AQTSAQLA
+639 AAAEQTGAAVISEQLA